1 MIEERYSLII
11 YCAFFGSA
19 IFFSFLI
26 NSLLYKFSRTMGV
39 RNKDDGTIIRW
50 GSQSKPA
57 VGGISFFI
65 VFLLSL
71 TVYSVLFPTEHI
83 FEKRPFIG
91 FLLTINMGFLMGL
104 ADDAFNTR
112 PYLKLFIQILCGFIL
127 VVSGIYVKIFTEN
140 YLNYAFTIFWVVGI
154 MNSINMIDNM
164 DAIAT
169 CVCIMIIGSAMM
181 IILVQNDFT
190 NIYFVGMAGVLAA
203 LIGFLFHNWHP
214 SKIYMGDTGSQFLGI
229 FLAAIGILFF
239 WNYKIPEITIPAFE
253 RFLIPLLVFM
263 LPVIDTTIVVINR
276 LSRGSSPFV
285 GGKDHTTHA
294 LAKLGISERMVA
306 VIYLLI
312 GFLNM
317 ALLFIIIKYIP
328 EFNILFSILFSI
340 YFIIMFSIF
349 FYISKITKSKD
360 LDSI

>member
-1 MIEERYSLII
+1 MEDRYSLII
-11 YCAFFGSA
+11 YAVFFASA

-83 FEKRPFIG
+83 FEKRAFIG

-112 PYLKLFIQILCGFIL
+112 PYLKLVIQILCGVIL
-127 VVSGIYVKIFTEN
+127 VLSGIYIKIFAED
-140 YLNYAFTIFWVVGI
+140 YLNYAITIFWVVGI

-169 CVCIMIIGSAMM
+169 CVCIMIIASAMM
-181 IILVQNDFT
+181 VILLQSDFT

-203 LIGFLFHNWHP
+203 LIGFLFHNWNP

-239 WNYKIPEITIPAFE
+239 WNYKSSETIIPPFE
-253 RFLIPLLVFM
+253 RFLIPLMVFM
-263 LPVIDTTIVVINR
+263 LPVIDTTIVVISR

-294 LAKLGISERMVA
+294 LAKLGVSEQMVA
-306 VIYLLI
+306 IIYLLI
-312 GFLNM
+312 GLLNM
-317 ALLFIIIKYIP
+317 ILLYIIIKFIP
-328 EFNILFSILFSI
+328 DFNILFWIIFGI
-340 YFIIMFSIF
+340 YYLIVFSIF
-349 FYISKITKSKD
+349 FYITKISKSKE
-360 LDSI
+360 SASN